1 MNFRL
6 WLNLSL
12 ISRTNLGPIF
22 QLLEIDMNA
31 AIAWLLPRASTTSIA
46 SIESLV
52 TIALFSGVG
61 LLLSL
66 SVLILDQNIPGEW
79 FWSIIAVCGPP
90 MAFSLRFAQSAS
102 AMWKTWDEL
111 PFREDER
118 PQRSASMLARPPL
131 KESPAAVR
139 VQRRPHQ
146 TARR

>member
-1 MNFRL
+1 
-6 WLNLSL
+6 L

-79 FWSIIAVCGPP
+79 F
-90 MAFSLRFAQSAS
+90 
-102 AMWKTWDEL
+102 
-111 PFREDER
+111 
-118 PQRSASMLARPPL
+118 
-131 KESPAAVR
+131 
-139 VQRRPHQ
+139 
-146 TARR
+146 